1 MGRRGAPQDSL
12 THCMMQRAN
21 RQANP
26 SAGKEHKRFRL
37 QTFAQPEYAVFDET
51 LVWCALGSATGGQHV
66 SAISHSRVHPV
77 SSFKCSNRGRYPNE
91 NTCSCFSSV
100 KKDFYKRSSF
110 KSYSSSV
117 QLRKQT
123 SNRTN
128 FSSVPKY
135 ERN

>member
-51 LVWCALGSATGGQHV
+51 LVWCALGSATGGKHV
-66 SAISHSRVHPV
+66 SAISHSSIYPIENHK
-77 SSFKCSNRGRYPNE
+77 SGNR
-91 NTCSCFSSV
+91 
-100 KKDFYKRSSF
+100 DRSLKESAP
-110 KSYSSSV
+110 SG
-117 QLRKQT
+117 L
-123 SNRTN
+123 
-128 FSSVPKY
+128 
-135 ERN
+135 